1 MRFVSL
7 FLIAALL
14 IALPVA
20 AAHKVWVCPMS
31 EHAQEFDK
39 PGTCPL
45 CGMTLVEKDKQ
56 LKVAVLVY
64 DDAEE
69 IDFAGPIEIFGEAG
83 ARVFTVGPT
92 TDVTKS
98 VFALHLKPEF
108 DLEHAPDADIILV
121 PGGGTHGM
129 QKNEKVLQ
137 WLRDRSKSAKYVLSV
152 CNGAFIVA
160 SAGLLDGL
168 KATTTAGR
176 IDELAAYAPKTT
188 VVRERLVDNGK
199 IITTT
204 GLSAGIDGALH
215 ILEREFGHDRAA
227 MVARGMEYRWRPDDP
242 WTHSKDAEMRMPDV
256 HLPDGA
262 QWEKLSSNGDTR
274 QWEVR
279 GRLIVARDLDE
290 LLDDASK
297 QLVAKGWTERER
309 ANGKRAW
316 AKTDRDGEWLASI
329 SSVVEAPSTYLET
342 LSIRK
347 LQ

>member
-7 FLIAALL
+7 MLIAALL

-20 AAHKVWVCPMS
+20 AAEKVWVCPMS
-31 EHAQEFDK
+31 QHAQEFDK
-39 PGTCPL
+39 PGACPL

-56 LKVAVLVY
+56 LRVAVLVY
-64 DDAEE
+64 PYAEE
-69 IDFAGPIEIFGEAG
+69 IDYAGPIEIFGESG
-83 ARVFTVGPT
+83 ARVFTVGAT
-92 TDVTKS
+92 TDVAKS
-98 VFALHLKPEF
+98 VFALQLRPEF
-108 DLEHAPDADIILV
+108 DLEHAPDADVILV
-121 PGGGTHGM
+121 PGGGTADM

-176 IDELAAYAPKTT
+176 IDQLAAYAPKTT

-215 ILEREFGHDRAA
+215 VLEREYGRDRAA
-227 MVARGMEYRWRPDDP
+227 MVARSMEYRWQPDNP
-242 WTHSKDAEMRMPDV
+242 WTRSKDAEMRMPDID
-256 HLPDGA
+256 LPDGA
-262 QWEKLSSNGDTR
+262 NFVKLSSKGDTN

-279 GRLIVARDLDE
+279 GRLTVDKPIEELFDE
-290 LLDDASK
+290 ASK
-297 QLVAKGWTERER
+297 QIVAQGWTLREHTQ
-309 ANGKRAW
+309 GKRSW
-316 AKTDRDGEWLASI
+316 SRTDRDGEWLASV
-329 SSVVEAPSTYLET
+329 SSTDEAPGAYLET
-342 LSIRK
+342 LAIRK
-347 LQ
+347 VK